1 MPSSTEGT
9 QSQSWGREG
18 GLASGKGK
26 RRCREEGQRHVCNS
40 GMIHVM
46 AMSQLGGGAGGTE
59 TPEGAPGT
67 LEGLGSDPLSQGGSV
82 VPERGTERHCT
93 SRAAGRAGRESRAVT
108 NPHGPGLC
116 AAFGR
121 VRAWAAVRSLTHRL
135 PWDREG
141 KTAPM
146 TNAPNTMTY
155 CHAMSS
161 RSRSTLTGRPK
172 APHSPEVNR
181 TSPS

>member
-1 MPSSTEGT
+1 M
-9 QSQSWGREG
+9 QRGRPEACVQLWDDSCDSDEPAGRRGWRHRNSRG
-18 GLASGKGK
+18 GPWDTG
-26 RRCREEGQRHVCNS
+26 
-40 GMIHVM
+40 
-46 AMSQLGGGAGGTE
+46 
-59 TPEGAPGT
+59 
-67 LEGLGSDPLSQGGSV
+67 GLGSDPLSQGRSE

-108 NPHGPGLC
+108 SPHGPGLC

-161 RSRSTLTGRPK
+161 RSRSTLTGLPK